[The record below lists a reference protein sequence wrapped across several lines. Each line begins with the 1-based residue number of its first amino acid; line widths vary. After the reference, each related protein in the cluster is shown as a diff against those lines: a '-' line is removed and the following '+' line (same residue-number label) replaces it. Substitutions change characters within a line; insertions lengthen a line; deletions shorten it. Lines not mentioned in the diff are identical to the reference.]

1 VPRLYVV
8 IPFWNCE
15 ALLER
20 CLRSLEAQ
28 NAAAIAV
35 LIDDASDP
43 PARDLAR
50 RWCEQRDGRIYVAL
64 TKNEGPAAARHT
76 GLRWVLEHAASEQDV
91 IVLLDGD
98 DELAHAQVLD
108 TVSALYASD
117 PRLKMSLGGHRR
129 ASGKAVYRRRYRR
142 WHFALHMTQAVPWRG
157 RHPRT
162 FRVGLL
168 RQVWPSIRWRWPDG
182 NWIRTGTDVLLIL
195 PMLRAMRWHELSQPE
210 EILYVYN
217 DVRPDG
223 TTLESSLRSRGLQI
237 WTEAYV
243 RRSLTWSFLA
253 LPRLALSAAHGR
265 VNRLFRGR
273 QEPTHG

>member
-20 CLRSLEAQ
+20 CLISLEGQ
-28 NAAAIAV
+28 TEAATAV

-43 PARDLAR
+43 PARGLAR
-50 RWCEQRDGRIYVAL
+50 TWCEQRDGRVCLAL
-64 TKNEGPAAARHT
+64 DKNEGPAAARHA
-76 GLRWVLEHAASEQDV
+76 GLRWVLEHAGSEQDV

-98 DELAHAQVLD
+98 DELAHPQVLE
-108 TVSALYASD
+108 TVAALYARG
-117 PRLKMSLGGHRR
+117 PQVKMTLGGHRR
-129 ASGKAVYRRRYRR
+129 ASGKAVYRRRYRA
-142 WHFALHMTQAVPWRG
+142 WHFALRVTQAVPWRG

-168 RQVWPSIRWRWPDG
+168 RQVWPSISWRWPDG
-182 NWIRTGTDVLLIL
+182 RWIRSGTDVLLIL

-223 TTLESSLRSRGLQI
+223 STLESSLRSRALQLC
-237 WTEAYV
+237 TEAYV
-243 RRSLTWSFLA
+243 RRSMTWSLLI
-253 LPRLALSAAHGR
+253 LPRLALNAAHARLNR
-265 VNRLFRGR
+265 VLRRR
-273 QEPTHG
+273 PEAHG